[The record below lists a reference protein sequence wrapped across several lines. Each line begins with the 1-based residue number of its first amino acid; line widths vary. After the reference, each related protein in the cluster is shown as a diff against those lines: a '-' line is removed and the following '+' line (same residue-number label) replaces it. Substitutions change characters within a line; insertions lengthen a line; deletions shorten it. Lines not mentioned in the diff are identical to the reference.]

1 MRIDVEVTARRCL
14 SYLSGGHVVA
24 ILKDILYDEEKERI
38 AHKYRLAVIR
48 IGEAVKHF
56 KPKQKGLILDAF
68 RTSGFT
74 KDDLRERGWTF
85 STHLWNSA
93 SYIAG
98 QSQTLNAFPPLQK
111 SDGKKSRS
119 KIHSVVT
126 ETSFRRRRR
135 YFKTH

>member
-1 MRIDVEVTARRCL
+1 MEVTARRCL

-48 IGEAVKHF
+48 IGDAVKHF

-93 SYIAG
+93 SYIATG
-98 QSQTLNAFPPLQK
+98 QSQTLNATAFPPLQK
-111 SDGKKSRS
+111 SDVKKSRP

-135 YFKTH
+135 

>member
-1 MRIDVEVTARRCL
+1 MEVTARRCL

-48 IGEAVKHF
+48 IGDAVKHF

-85 STHLWNSA
+85 STHLWNSS

-98 QSQTLNAFPPLQK
+98 QSQSLNVFPPPPLQK
-111 SDGKKSRS
+111 SGVKKSRS

-135 YFKTH
+135 